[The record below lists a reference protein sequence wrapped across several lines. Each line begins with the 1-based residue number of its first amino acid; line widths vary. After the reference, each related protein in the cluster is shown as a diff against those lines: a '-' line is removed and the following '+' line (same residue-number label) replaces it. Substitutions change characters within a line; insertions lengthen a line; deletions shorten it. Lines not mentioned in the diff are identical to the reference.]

1 MALLGAFVDSR
12 TLAGLTTG
20 DNITYAH
27 GLPATPDLVHVHEN
41 TTTNNTSCLKLAVA
55 QDATNVT
62 IYNHAEA
69 TSATLEA
76 VAIVFHT
83 VVE

>member
-1 MALLGAFVDSR
+1 MALLKAFVDSR

-27 GLPATPDLVHVHEN
+27 GLPASPDLVWAHEN
-41 TTTNNTSCLKLAVA
+41 TTTNNTSCLKLAIA
-55 QDATNVT
+55 SDATNVT
-62 IYNHAEA
+62 IYNHGEA

-76 VAIVFHT
+76 VALVYHT
-83 VVE
+83 VIK